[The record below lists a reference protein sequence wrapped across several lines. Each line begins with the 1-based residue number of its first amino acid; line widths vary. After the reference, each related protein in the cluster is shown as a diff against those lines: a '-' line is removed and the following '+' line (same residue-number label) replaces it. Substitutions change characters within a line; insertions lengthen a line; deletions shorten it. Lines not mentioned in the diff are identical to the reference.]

1 MEAVVDNDMDEA
13 RSLLTQ
19 GKGGLT
25 ADPNFSDEFGFSCLH
40 VCAKVSFRHFLIPC
54 SFSVLLSTY
63 YRHALSSLLPPPS
76 SLLAFYLSLFLCL
89 HKRHFNPGA
98 PLTLNCLQVASFT
111 VLPSGSCSIDSLIA
125 ATEKN
130 DERKKWL
137 SGAKP
142 DGAPAAA
149 AVAGV
154 HVATLAGKRVEAL
167 SSNAG
172 RSGGGGKLWI
182 EGVHRGVIWV
192 AEQVSRKVSVL

>member
-76 SLLAFYLSLFLCL
+76 SLHPLLHPPSLRRTRMQREQLATFECIRSLALCVRIL
-89 HKRHFNPGA
+89 
-98 PLTLNCLQVASFT
+98 
-111 VLPSGSCSIDSLIA
+111 
-125 ATEKN
+125 
-130 DERKKWL
+130 
-137 SGAKP
+137 
-142 DGAPAAA
+142 
-149 AVAGV
+149 
-154 HVATLAGKRVEAL
+154 
-167 SSNAG
+167 
-172 RSGGGGKLWI
+172 
-182 EGVHRGVIWV
+182 
-192 AEQVSRKVSVL
+192 